1 MNIKFQLTKKL
12 FAHKLFIGK
21 LLFSNK
27 LKNLLTCFIFILLLT
42 IHNTKCMKMFNQIKT
57 NNKMK
62 VLGKKED
69 QKCQEKINY
78 SCLTTSKINLFEKS
92 KRQKNLPIKKTYQ
105 IPRLLITNL
114 ANITH
119 ELNCDFYTNNA
130 PNTPDS
136 QNNYNQLI
144 EKQESQELI
153 KKEPQSNEK
162 IQTNNRLII
171 LDQKEIKPSI
181 SRKKSFR
188 DLLKK
193 INIEYKTINTVDNE
207 NKNKR
212 ILGVN
217 GTILFCDIRNFTFF
231 CNQCP
236 KDDMPAIF
244 MSEYSDSAEKIF
256 NYWNAHLTS
265 TAGDS
270 FVVIF
275 PKKRSETN
283 NKESFINA
291 FLCSIEF
298 VIKMS
303 KLMKTKKQEYF
314 PKKFDLGLETG
325 MTYFYKLN
333 KSKNIVPIAVVS
345 KTINNAQRYEAH
357 SKQSQKRKITISEK
371 TYNLLN
377 SHRKIQ
383 KLFTLKSL
391 LEAKGIEGRP
401 FVYSCSLK
409 DIKDFYESNDWEK
422 YKKQIFERNSEN
434 TTENNLNTILSIL

>member
-1 MNIKFQLTKKL
+1 MQ
-12 FAHKLFIGK
+12 
-21 LLFSNK
+21 
-27 LKNLLTCFIFILLLT
+27 
-42 IHNTKCMKMFNQIKT
+42 MFNQIKT

-62 VLGKKED
+62 VLGEKED
-69 QKCQEKINY
+69 KECQEKTHCSY
-78 SCLTTSKINLFEKS
+78 LTTSKMNLFEKS
-92 KRQKNLPIKKTYQ
+92 KSPKNSSIKKTYK
-105 IPRLLITNL
+105 IPRLLITKL
-114 ANITH
+114 ANNNEEFTY
-119 ELNCDFYTNNA
+119 DFYDNSA
-130 PNTPDS
+130 QNTPGS
-136 QNNYNQLI
+136 QKNYNQLI

-171 LDQKEIKPSI
+171 LDQKEINEKPSI

-193 INIEYKTINTVDNE
+193 IDIEYKTINTVDNE

-236 KDDMPAIF
+236 KDEMPAMF

-256 NYWNAHLTS
+256 NHWNAHLTS

-275 PKKRSETN
+275 PKKRSEIN

-303 KLMKTKKQEYF
+303 KLIKTKKQEYF

-377 SHRKIQ
+377 SHKKIQ

-422 YKKQIFERNSEN
+422 YKKQIFERNAES